1 MAAPHASFAVGS
13 ATGVAKH
20 TASAR
25 LLGDSL
31 NHVFYA
37 YRIARMTLTNI
48 KQNFFFAL
56 VYNCIGI
63 PLAAIGL
70 LNPMMAAAAMA
81 LSSISVL
88 LNAMRLKRVQLTPHD
103 MHSDKSVG

>member
-1 MAAPHASFAVGS
+1 
-13 ATGVAKH
+13 
-20 TASAR
+20 
-25 LLGDSL
+25 
-31 NHVFYA
+31 
-37 YRIARMTLTNI
+37 MTLTNI
-48 KQNFFFAL
+48 KQNFFFTGL
-56 VYNCIGI
+56 YNCIGI

-88 LNAMRLKRVQLTPHD
+88 LNAMRLKRVQLTPND